1 MRGSHRTLAQA
12 TERLINSIFHS
23 QSRSLAR
30 AAFFIHFSRC
40 GNCSKIEFALT
51 EIKKVVSGLCNSYS
65 WPKTQ
70 ALFCAIVLGFD
81 QIASRAWCNSPLQ
94 DAYNTTPITTIFKS
108 HARPYT
114 AASRLLERSSVGG
127 NRRLRH
133 RHCRRRSLH
142 RRHRACRQA
151 TASLLP
157 T

>member
-1 MRGSHRTLAQA
+1 MRGSRRTLAQA
-12 TERLINSIFHS
+12 AERLINSIFRS
-23 QSRSLAR
+23 QSRSR
-30 AAFFIHFSRC
+30 KGGFFHSFFTLWKLFKNRVC
-40 GNCSKIEFALT
+40 LNRDQ
-51 EIKKVVSGLCNSYS
+51 KVVSGLCNSYS

-70 ALFCAIVLGFD
+70 ALFCAIVLSFD
-81 QIASRAWCNSPLQ
+81 QIASRAWCNSPRQ